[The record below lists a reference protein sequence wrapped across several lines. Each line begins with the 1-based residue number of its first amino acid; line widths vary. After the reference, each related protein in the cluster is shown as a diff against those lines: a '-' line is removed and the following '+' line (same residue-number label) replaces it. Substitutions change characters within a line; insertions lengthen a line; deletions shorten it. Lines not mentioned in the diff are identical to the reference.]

1 MIMSS
6 RTGWADRGL
15 TRLARLLAGR
25 NQLRRS
31 FDRIEGAILVALS
44 AAFLVAVAGSS
55 VLGVHIYHSQRAGA
69 ARLHP
74 TAAMLTQDGPAV
86 SGLVRAGQVQARWA
100 VAGGEERSGVLTT
113 VTAPEIAGAA
123 AGARISVWLNRYGQ
137 IAVPPTG
144 QALMIFNAL
153 LVAAAAAAAAAA
165 GLLCPYG
172 LCRLALDRRRLAA
185 WESAWALT
193 GPRWTSRR

>member
-1 MIMSS
+1 MIMSG

-55 VLGVHIYHSQRAGA
+55 VLGLHIYHSQRAGA

-86 SGLVRAGQVQARWA
+86 SGLVRAGQAHRLVR
-100 VAGGEERSGVLTT
+100 RS
-113 VTAPEIAGAA
+113 
-123 AGARISVWLNRYGQ
+123 
-137 IAVPPTG
+137 
-144 QALMIFNAL
+144 
-153 LVAAAAAAAAAA
+153 
-165 GLLCPYG
+165 
-172 LCRLALDRRRLAA
+172 
-185 WESAWALT
+185 
-193 GPRWTSRR
+193 